1 MQSESFDLQVSKTAN
16 LQNKVCEYVFANKKW
31 DTTEA
36 WMSSG
41 KLRVC
46 VFGHWGSRIPRQVS
60 NFKGC
65 ISVSLHMCAS
75 KNIITKKP
83 PVQPDIEK
91 ILQGHN
97 LVIQA

>member
-1 MQSESFDLQVSKTAN
+1 MQSESFDLHVSKTAN

-46 VFGHWGSRIPRQVS
+46 VFVCLGTGGAGSPGKYQTSRAVLVSAYTCVHPRISSQKSLQS
-60 NFKGC
+60 NE
-65 ISVSLHMCAS
+65 
-75 KNIITKKP
+75 T
-83 PVQPDIEK
+83 
-91 ILQGHN
+91 
-97 LVIQA
+97 